1 MIYFT
6 SDLHLNHEAAIR
18 MCERPFESVEEMN
31 RVLIDNIN
39 AVVKKN
45 DTLYILGDVAHKG
58 TLEEANKLISKING
72 KKILLKGNHDRQYD
86 PALFED
92 IRDFL
97 EIHLSH
103 KGQNYSISLMHY
115 PMEEWPKSWHG
126 SIHLHGHSHNKPE
139 YNQRMKDQGK
149 RRYDVGVDANYY
161 CPVSLQQ
168 ILSFMELSN

>member
-18 MCERPFESVEEMN
+18 MCERPFETVTEMN

-39 AVVKKN
+39 AVVKPH

-58 TLEEANKLISKING
+58 TVEDANRLIRKING
-72 KKILLKGNHDRQYD
+72 KKILIKGNHDRQYA

-97 EIHLSH
+97 EIHA
-103 KGQNYSISLMHY
+103 GGTNISLMHY
-115 PMEEWPKSWHG
+115 PMEEWPKSRHG
-126 SIHLHGHSHNKPE
+126 SIHLHGHQHNKPE
-139 YNQRMKDQGK
+139 YNQRMKEQGK
-149 RRYDVGVDANYY
+149 RRYDVGVDANHY
-161 CPVSLQQ
+161 CPVSLDQVLAF
-168 ILSFMELSN
+168 IGTYW